1 MHSHWFFKSRCWNSL
16 HMVVLRGRRGFVRVL
31 LMVVDVVVLVL
42 ILDHVLFTNLQV
54 PLFGSIVLFG
64 RHRSIL
70 RNLAFVLRP
79 AVLEPDFHLEM
90 AGFRKGEKMSKICR
104 MMILGQTT
112 KATKR
117 LT

>member
-42 ILDHVLFTNLQV
+42 ILDHVLLANLQV

-64 RHRSIL
+64 RHRSVL
-70 RNLAFVLRP
+70 GNLALVLR
-79 AVLEPDFHLEM
+79 ASVLEPDFHLEIER
-90 AGFRKGEKMSKICR
+90 F
-104 MMILGQTT
+104 
-112 KATKR
+112 
-117 LT
+117 

>member
-1 MHSHWFFKSRCWNSL
+1 
-16 HMVVLRGRRGFVRVL
+16 MVVLRGRRGFVRVL

-42 ILDHVLFTNLQV
+42 ILDHVLFANLQL
-54 PLFGSIVLFG
+54 PFFGSIVLFG
-64 RHRSIL
+64 RHRSVL
-70 RNLAFVLRP
+70 RNLALVLRP
-79 AVLEPDFHLEM
+79 SVLEPDFHLEM
-90 AGFRKGEKMSKICR
+90 AGFRNGEKMSKICR

>member
-1 MHSHWFFKSRCWNSL
+1 
-16 HMVVLRGRRGFVRVL
+16 MVVLRGRRGFVRVL

-42 ILDHVLFTNLQV
+42 ILDHILFAHLQL

>member
-1 MHSHWFFKSRCWNSL
+1 
-16 HMVVLRGRRGFVRVL
+16 MVVLRGRRGFVRVL

-42 ILDHVLFTNLQV
+42 ILDHVLFAHLHL

-64 RHRSIL
+64 RHRSVL
-70 RNLAFVLRP
+70 GNLALVLRP
-79 AVLEPDFHLEM
+79 SVLEPDFHLEM

>member
-1 MHSHWFFKSRCWNSL
+1 
-16 HMVVLRGRRGFVRVL
+16 MVVLRGRRGFVRVL

-42 ILDHVLFTNLQV
+42 ILDHVLFSNLQV